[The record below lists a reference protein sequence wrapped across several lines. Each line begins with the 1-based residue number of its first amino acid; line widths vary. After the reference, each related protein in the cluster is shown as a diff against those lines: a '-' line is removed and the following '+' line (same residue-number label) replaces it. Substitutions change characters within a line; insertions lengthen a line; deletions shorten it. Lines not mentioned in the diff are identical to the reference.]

1 MNAKRRILLVVFSLV
16 IALSSAGTVFAAGDA
31 STACVQ
37 QLINYYRFYQE
48 RAATDIGRICEDL
61 VQTDTVHAAAW
72 ENIMDFWTQT
82 NTRMDI
88 RSDTLPDGLPEDNS
102 LCIVVLGFQLM
113 PTGSMRG
120 ELVGRLKV
128 ALEAAQKYPNAY
140 LLCTGGGT
148 ARYNSDVTEA
158 GQMAAW
164 LIRKGVD
171 SSRIIIE
178 NNSLSTVQNAQ
189 YSIALLRSDY
199 PQVKSLAMVT
209 SDYHLRRGSM
219 CFYAQSV
226 LDAYRSGGTL
236 YEICG
241 TAAYQ
246 TGQSSES
253 VSSQA
258 SDVAAIAGISLSD
271 LPQPSLSR
279 LSYIAV
285 EGQTL
290 YEPGGQ
296 LSLMVTAVYDTGYRK
311 AVTALCELSG
321 FDLSRT
327 GTQIVTVK
335 YTENNY
341 RATAAFQIQVALPG
355 QGTDAPQPT
364 EIAEITAVAETMTA
378 ETEPEAKKAA
388 ATAPSAAL
396 ALLTAAGVLALFTFF
411 IRKLWLALIRRL
423 K

>member
-1 MNAKRRILLVVFSLV
+1 MLLVLL
-16 IALSSAGTVFAAGDA
+16 ALAMILSTAGMVFAAGDEG
-31 STACVQ
+31 TACVQ
-37 QLINYYRFYQE
+37 QLINYYRYYQE

-61 VQTDTVHAAAW
+61 VQADTGRGAAW
-72 ENIMDFWTQT
+72 ENIMDFWKWT
-82 NTRMDI
+82 NTQMDI

-102 LCIVVLGFQLM
+102 LCIVVLGYQLM

-140 LLCTGGGT
+140 ILCTGGGT
-148 ARYNSDVTEA
+148 ARYNSGVTEA

-164 LIRKGVD
+164 LIRKGID
-171 SSRIIIE
+171 SSRIITE
-178 NNSLSTVQNAQ
+178 NKSLSTAQNAQ
-189 YSIALLRSDY
+189 YSISLLRSDY
-199 PQVKSLAMVT
+199 PQVKSLAVVT

-219 CFYAQSV
+219 CFYTQSA
-226 LDAYRSGGTL
+226 LDACQSGGTL

-258 SDVAAIAGISLSD
+258 SDVASIAGISLND
-271 LPQPSLSR
+271 LTQPPLSR

-290 YEPGGQ
+290 YEPDGQ

-311 AVTALCELSG
+311 VVTAMCEQSG

-335 YTENNY
+335 YSENGY
-341 RATAAFQIQVALPG
+341 RATAAFQITVTSG
-355 QGTDAPQPT
+355 QEPDAPQPT
-364 EIAEITAVAETMTA
+364 EIAEITAVAETMPA
-378 ETEPEAKKAA
+378 ETEPEKPAA
-388 ATAPSAAL
+388 VPSAAL
-396 ALLTAAGVLALFTFF
+396 ALLVLAAVLALFTFF
-411 IRKLWLALIRRL
+411 LRKLWLILTRRFR
-423 K
+423 

>member
-1 MNAKRRILLVVFSLV
+1 M
-16 IALSSAGTVFAAGDA
+16 
-31 STACVQ
+31 
-37 QLINYYRFYQE
+37 
-48 RAATDIGRICEDL
+48 
-61 VQTDTVHAAAW
+61 
-72 ENIMDFWTQT
+72 
-82 NTRMDI
+82 
-88 RSDTLPDGLPEDNS
+88 RS
-102 LCIVVLGFQLM
+102 
-113 PTGSMRG
+113 
-120 ELVGRLKV
+120 
-128 ALEAAQKYPNAY
+128 
-140 LLCTGGGT
+140 
-148 ARYNSDVTEA
+148 
-158 GQMAAW
+158 
-164 LIRKGVD
+164 
-171 SSRIIIE
+171 
-178 NNSLSTVQNAQ
+178 
-189 YSIALLRSDY
+189 
-199 PQVKSLAMVT
+199 
-209 SDYHLRRGSM
+209 
-219 CFYAQSV
+219 
-226 LDAYRSGGTL
+226 
-236 YEICG
+236 
-241 TAAYQ
+241 
-246 TGQSSES
+246 
-253 VSSQA
+253 
-258 SDVAAIAGISLSD
+258 AGISLSD

-411 IRKLWLALIRRL
+411 VRKLWLALIRRL